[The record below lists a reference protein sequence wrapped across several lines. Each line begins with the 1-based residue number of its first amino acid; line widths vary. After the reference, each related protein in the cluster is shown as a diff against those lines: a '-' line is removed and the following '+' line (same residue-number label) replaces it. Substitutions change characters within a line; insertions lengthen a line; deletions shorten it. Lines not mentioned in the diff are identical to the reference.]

1 MLKKHLW
8 KENLEKHNKRRNQM
22 YKKEEYILKKSIGE
36 EIFDLFCKYNCLIA
50 GGAITSIFS
59 GNIIKDYDV
68 YFHDKESLEKLKKH
82 MISLSENQMN
92 PKIGKV
98 IISIT
103 TPNSFNFSVGNK
115 IFQLILLDDLIQTDT
130 KKIIEQFD
138 FTVCMGAYDFQ
149 TNSFV
154 FDKDFFNHLSQRSL
168 VYNINSQYPF
178 ASLYR
183 VIKYIKKGFKISGI
197 EMIKL
202 GLKCNNIKINNYQ
215 ELRKQLLGIDT
226 LFLKDLTDK
235 FNSSEMA
242 EKEYDF
248 NYFLGL
254 MDDYLSKISEFNM
267 NE

>member
-1 MLKKHLW
+1 
-8 KENLEKHNKRRNQM
+8 M
-22 YKKEEYILKKSIGE
+22 YKREEYVLRKSIGE
-36 EIFDLFCKYNCLIA
+36 ELFSLFGKYNCVIA

-68 YFHDKESLEKLKKH
+68 YFHNKEDLQALRQEKNWSSETMVSK
-82 MISLSENQMN
+82 ILSKTDN
-92 PKIGKV
+92 
-98 IISIT
+98 SIT
-103 TPNSFNFSVGNK
+103 LSVNQGASIGHSDANNK
-115 IFQLILLDDLIQTDT
+115 VVIQLILLEDLICSEV

-154 FDKDFFNHLSQRSL
+154 FDKDFLKHLSQRSL
-168 VYNINSQYPF
+168 VYNANSKYPF

-202 GLKCNNIKINNYQ
+202 GLKCNNIKINNYK
-215 ELRKQLLGIDT
+215 ELSKQLLGVDT

-235 FNSSEMA
+235 FSSSEMA
-242 EKEYDF
+242 EKLYDF
-248 NYFLGL
+248 DLFLYL
-254 MDDYLSKISEFNM
+254 MDDYLSKLSEFNVDV
-267 NE
+267 